1 MPILYWRFEIIVTE
15 AISRSRTVKPQDRH
29 SSTKSCLGLEA
40 APCLNLKKKLKIS
53 NYKSN
58 KKHGLI
64 FHLEIAL
71 PQSHF

>member
-1 MPILYWRFEIIVTE
+1 MFEIVVTVRRLFQDP
-15 AISRSRTVKPQDRH
+15 AVKPQDRH
-29 SSTKSCLGLEA
+29 SSTKSCLGRLEA
-40 APCLNLKKKLKIS
+40 APCLNPKKKLKIS
-53 NYKSN
+53 NCKSN